1 MEIIWHGNS
10 CFSIKTN
17 NATVAV
23 NPYND
28 KSGIKLPIIKAD
40 IVVITGEIKDNNN
53 VGAIQGEP
61 YLIDWPGEYEVKEVA
76 VTSIP
81 SSQGNGFLF
90 NLVANGLKICFIEK
104 VGKELDVE
112 LIDKIGEV
120 DILMVAVGGGEVMS
134 AETAHK
140 VAERVEPRAI
150 IPMYYKVPGV
160 ETELA
165 ELETFVKVAGIS
177 NAEAIE
183 KAVISGRSSLKEDQ
197 TEYFILKPQT
207 A

>member
-1 MEIIWHGNS
+1 MEITWHGNS

-28 KSGIKLPIIKAD
+28 KSGIKLPKLKAE
-40 IVVITGEIKDNNN
+40 IAVVTGEIADNNN
-53 VGAIQGEP
+53 VDAIQGEP

-76 VTSIP
+76 VTAIP
-81 SSQGNGFLF
+81 APEGNGFLF
-90 NLVANGLKICFIEK
+90 NLVADGLKICFIEK
-104 VGKELDVE
+104 VGKELNDE
-112 LIDKIGEV
+112 LIDKIGDV
-120 DILMVAVGGGEVMS
+120 DILIVAVGGGDVMS

-140 VAERVEPRAI
+140 VAERIEPRSI

-160 ETELA
+160 QTELA

-177 NAEAIE
+177 NAEPVDKAI
-183 KAVISGRSSLKEDQ
+183 ISGRSALKEDQ
-197 TEYFILKPQT
+197 TEYFILKPHT